1 MGDELIGFYASQIA
15 REAAKPPTERKDL
28 YEMALD
34 ALVAI
39 ARPAVAAE
47 RERAR
52 LHDACKEALV
62 ICEGRQEGTY
72 DDIMRIM
79 RAALRAAEGE

>member
-1 MGDELIGFYASQIA
+1 
-15 REAAKPPTERKDL
+15 
-28 YEMALD
+28 
-34 ALVAI
+34 
-39 ARPAVAAE
+39 
-47 RERAR
+47 